1 MVVDK
6 LKKESMIIEVAIPG
20 DTRVCDK
27 EPEKIEKYRL
37 LKGEI
42 ARLRQM
48 EKGAV
53 ISIVVG
59 VLGTITTKFEKY
71 IERL

>member
-1 MVVDK
+1 
-6 LKKESMIIEVAIPG
+6 MIIEVAIPG